1 MIFIDDKHKEAF
13 YRILD
18 KMYLN
23 YSDPERIALAYLLSL
38 NEDCRNHIKDLYDFE
53 ERVILP
59 EGLNEEWQTHTS
71 IKTTRLAFNLYNGY
85 SYDEQEE
92 ASEYYTPVHLFACS
106 YAPYFWEAIKIR
118 YPEYTEE

>member
-1 MIFIDDKHKEAF
+1 MIFKDDNHKKAF
-13 YRILD
+13 YHLID
-18 KMYLN
+18 KMQLN
-23 YSDPERIALAYLLSL
+23 HSDPERVALAYLLSL
-38 NEDCRNHIKDLYDFE
+38 NEDCRSHIKDLYEFE
-53 ERVILP
+53 ERAILT
-59 EGLNEEWQTHTS
+59 EGLNKEWQTHTS

-92 ASEYYTPVHLFACS
+92 TSEYYTPVHLFACS

>member
-18 KMYLN
+18 KMHLN

-92 ASEYYTPVHLFACS
+92 TSEYYTPVHLFACS

>member
-18 KMYLN
+18 KMHLN

-106 YAPYFWEAIKIR
+106 YAPYFLEAIKIR

>member
-18 KMYLN
+18 KMHLN

-92 ASEYYTPVHLFACS
+92 ASKYYTPVHLFACS